1 MPSNHFTW
9 KDKEIRTHGDMMRAL
24 QDLESR
30 EEAREFMKVYSAHN
44 VHAYQNVGYA
54 AGYFDRETAQR
65 IYEWCETSHPIF
77 GRSEPTPEEA
87 FEMGQRFAEEGMS

>member
-1 MPSNHFTW
+1 MSSQFTW
-9 KDKEIRTHGDMMRAL
+9 KGKEIHTHGDMMNAL
-24 QDLESR
+24 LELESR
-30 EEAREFMKVYSAHN
+30 TEAREFMKVYSAHN

-65 IYEWCETSHPIF
+65 IHEWCETSHPIF

-87 FEMGQRFAEEGMS
+87 FEMGQRMAEEWQS